1 MTGVPQSAADIESKG
16 TTRLA
21 SYNPVL
27 LTTLHDGGKYHGTYT
42 TGRSGYLKTL
52 FIMQGRAFGNVIQPW
67 LVVTLITTIW
77 TVVFHVE
84 SLHFYEDK
92 ELCERMRNYSSIYT
106 YAISTTLSFL
116 LTFRVNRGINR
127 FWVCMKLWGDITSKT
142 RSFVSAVLIHG
153 YHADKK
159 IDTLKAV
166 SWIAAFPVAVK
177 EYIRYFAIDGHNQRQ
192 NDIMITHSEMCGFLT
207 EKEVNNML
215 TAIHPALYAAN
226 EIRYHLK
233 RVFVVTN
240 ETKPALS
247 PARSSEMRQNEAK
260 LDSLLHDLTL
270 MEYIG
275 GNPIPVVFVSHL
287 RTFLILYLLSLGF
300 LKTFDWG
307 WATIPFVSMIS
318 FMLLGLDSA
327 AAETEVPFE
336 KGHVNDLNLDWFCW
350 LLMEDIMHTIDQV
363 NEQYDRGAFVY
374 KPGP

>member
-1 MTGVPQSAADIESKG
+1 
-16 TTRLA
+16 
-21 SYNPVL
+21 
-27 LTTLHDGGKYHGTYT
+27 
-42 TGRSGYLKTL
+42 
-52 FIMQGRAFGNVIQPW
+52 
-67 LVVTLITTIW
+67 
-77 TVVFHVE
+77 
-84 SLHFYEDK
+84 
-92 ELCERMRNYSSIYT
+92 
-106 YAISTTLSFL
+106 
-116 LTFRVNRGINR
+116 
-127 FWVCMKLWGDITSKT
+127 
-142 RSFVSAVLIHG
+142 
-153 YHADKK
+153 
-159 IDTLKAV
+159 
-166 SWIAAFPVAVK
+166 
-177 EYIRYFAIDGHNQRQ
+177 
-192 NDIMITHSEMCGFLT
+192 
-207 EKEVNNML
+207 ML

-336 KGHVNDLNLDWFCW
+336 KDHVNDLNLDWFCW